1 MPDMAASTVN
11 MLPEGS
17 WEPFRSPGEERI
29 SPGEFDGGLQWGR
42 LVVRVEIFSEK
53 VRVTWA
59 SVRESS
65 CASRDWAVEARA
77 YPKWYW
83 MATLPLPVRHGEPA
97 GAAQVD
103 IGRARV
109 SAAIRIRPRTSPPV
123 PCRR

>member
-1 MPDMAASTVN
+1 M
-11 MLPEGS
+11 
-17 WEPFRSPGEERI
+17 
-29 SPGEFDGGLQWGR
+29 
-42 LVVRVEIFSEK
+42 VRVEIFSEK

-59 SVRESS
+59 SVRES
-65 CASRDWAVEARA
+65 RDCRAVEARA
-77 YPKWYW
+77 HPKWYW